1 MKNSNVIMS
10 DFHHGH
16 NIRRLRDML
25 GIKQQV
31 IAESINMSQQNF
43 SKLEQKQIIDDVTLE
58 KVAEI
63 MKIPSEVIK
72 NFNEDGVINII
83 SSTLHDNSG
92 SVMYNPTFNSVEKI
106 VELYEKL
113 IITKDEQI
121 ALLQK
126 MLKEKES

>member
-1 MKNSNVIMS
+1 MSNL
-10 DFHHGH
+10 HHGR
-16 NIRRLRDML
+16 NIRQLRDML

-43 SKLEQKQIIDDVTLE
+43 SKLEQKEIIDDATIE

-113 IITKDEQI
+113 IVTKDDQI